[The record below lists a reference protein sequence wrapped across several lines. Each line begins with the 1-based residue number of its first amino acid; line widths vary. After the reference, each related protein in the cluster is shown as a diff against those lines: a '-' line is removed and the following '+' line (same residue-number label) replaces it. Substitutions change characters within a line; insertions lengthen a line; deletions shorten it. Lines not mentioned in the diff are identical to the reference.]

1 MNLSLD
7 VGLCHSFLTGNAAF
21 LLVSNHFKI
30 YPHDQAKVWH
40 LLRLSILGIV
50 LNFPFL
56 IKNLVL
62 LQFASK
68 QNFGATC
75 SRLLSDKE
83 GNFLYHSRYSECDLP
98 FPILDFGSQL

>member
-1 MNLSLD
+1 MIRLRF
-7 VGLCHSFLTGNAAF
+7 GTFL
-21 LLVSNHFKI
+21 H
-30 YPHDQAKVWH
+30 
-40 LLRLSILGIV
+40 LSILGIAIN
-50 LNFPFL
+50 LPFL

-98 FPILDFGSQL
+98 FPILDFGSQM

>member
-1 MNLSLD
+1 MY
-7 VGLCHSFLTGNAAF
+7 SFFFFFFFTGNAAF
-21 LLVSNHFKI
+21 LLVSNHFEI
-30 YPHDQAKVWH
+30 YPHDQIKVCH
-40 LLRLSILGIV
+40 FFLRVSILGIAI
-50 LNFPFL
+50 NFPFL

-75 SRLLSDKE
+75 SRLFSDKE

-98 FPILDFGSQL
+98 FPILDFGSQM